1 MTGRMIQQVVI
12 DNEETITKLFS
23 LFVYFVSCKHFLFF
37 E

>member
-12 DNEETITKLFS
+12 DNEETIKLFS